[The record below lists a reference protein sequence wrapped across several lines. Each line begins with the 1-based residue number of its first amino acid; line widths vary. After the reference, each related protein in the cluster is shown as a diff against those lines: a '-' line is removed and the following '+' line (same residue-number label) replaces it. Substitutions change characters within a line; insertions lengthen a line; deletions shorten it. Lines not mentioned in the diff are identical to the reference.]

1 MNRQEETNPL
11 SDYELRTLPGLW
23 QWADQTPRQLAFKA
37 QTRREAEVWQRELR
51 DKLIELLGG
60 FPPGRCDLDPHPIET
75 VEDAAFTREQVVIQT
90 QPGEYMPVH
99 VLHPRNAT
107 PPYKPVIAVHGHG
120 SDGARLLLGDAHDPL
135 EVEHM
140 HALNY
145 DYARRLAEHGFLVF
159 VPVLRGFAERLEDP
173 PLQDTDEGLWVK
185 SCHTAGM
192 GALLCG
198 KTLLGL
204 RVWDVK
210 RLVDYIQTRPEPTTT
225 GLGCAGLSGGGTVT
239 LFTTALEPRITCAA
253 VSGYFNTFRDSIM
266 AIRHCA
272 CNYVPGILR
281 YAELVDVAGLIA
293 PRPLLV
299 ESGRQDPIFP
309 VSAAQR
315 AYRDLQTI
323 YHTFEADDHT
333 KAVLFD
339 GEHAWY
345 GAETYAWLDR
355 WLSVGEG

>member
-1 MNRQEETNPL
+1 MNRL
-11 SDYELRTLPGLW
+11 SDFELRTLPGLW
-23 QWADQTPRQLAFKA
+23 HEVDQTPRQLAFRA
-37 QTRREAEVWQRELR
+37 QTRHEAEVWQKTLH
-51 DKLIELLGG
+51 DKLIELLGC
-60 FPPGRCDLDPHPIET
+60 FPADRCDLDPHPIET
-75 VEDAAFTREQVVIQT
+75 VEETSYTRELVVIQT

-99 VLHPRNAT
+99 VLRPRTAT
-107 PPYKPVIAVHGHG
+107 PPYKPVIALHGHG
-120 SDGARLLLGDAHDPL
+120 SDGARLLLGIADDPPK
-135 EVEHM
+135 VEHM
-140 HALNY
+140 RALNY
-145 DYARRLAEHGFLVF
+145 DYARQLAARGFLVF
-159 VPVLRGFAERLEDP
+159 VPVMRGFAERLEDP
-173 PLQDTDEGLWVK
+173 ALQDTDETLWLK

-192 GALLCG
+192 GALLLG

-204 RVWDVK
+204 RVWDIM
-210 RLVDYIQTRPEPTTT
+210 RLVDYIRTRPEPMTP
-225 GLGCAGLSGGGTVT
+225 GLGCTGLSGGGTVT

-272 CNYVPGILR
+272 CNYVPGILN
-281 YAELVDVAGLIA
+281 YAEMVDVAGLIA

-315 AYRDLQTI
+315 AYVELQTI
-323 YHTFEADDHT
+323 YHTFNADDRT

-345 GAETYAWLDR
+345 GVETYGWLDH
-355 WLSVGEG
+355 WLSAG